1 MQGTLFDFLEIEK
14 LTYKVNVQED
24 NKHYFESQEPKI
36 GYFQLQN
43 RRYLVN
49 KHKLPGF
56 IEDIISEKC
65 GSINSLCDIFAGT
78 GVQTLH
84 FNFHETTS

>member
-1 MQGTLFDFLEIEK
+1 MQGTLFDFLEIDK
-14 LTYKVNVQED
+14 PTYKVNVQKID
-24 NKHYFESQEPKI
+24 KHYFQPQESKR

-43 RRYLVN
+43 RRYLGN
-49 KHKLPGF
+49 KHKLLGF

-65 GSINSLCDIFAGT
+65 SSVDSLCDIFAGT

-84 FNFHETTS
+84 FNFHQTTS